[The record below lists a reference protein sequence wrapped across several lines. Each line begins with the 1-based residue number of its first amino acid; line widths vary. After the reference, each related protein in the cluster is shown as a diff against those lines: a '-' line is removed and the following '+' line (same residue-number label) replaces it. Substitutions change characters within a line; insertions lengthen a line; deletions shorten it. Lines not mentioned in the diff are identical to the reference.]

1 MAQTLNTTVRA
12 RIDSNVKLSAEAI
25 LSSIGMDPSDAIRLF
40 PLELRTPNQK
50 TIDAMNADVEA
61 EAFDSSDALF
71 DSILGSNDDTKHQG

>member
-25 LSSIGMDPSDAIRLF
+25 LSSIGMDPSDAI
-40 PLELRTPNQK
+40 
-50 TIDAMNADVEA
+50 
-61 EAFDSSDALF
+61 F